1 MAARPESRFA
11 MAVDTRAC
19 VGCSACVI
27 ACKSE
32 NEVPDGHARR
42 WVNQEVRGRFPDLKM
57 KVWSDCCQHC
67 EDAPCVT
74 NCPTGAS
81 HYDLRTGTVQVTEDD
96 CTGCKAC
103 MASCPYDAR
112 YVHPTGYIDKCTLCS
127 HRLVEGRTTACAE
140 ICPTSAI
147 TVSDLDDPNS
157 ALSHLLRSRQSRQQK
172 PAAGTRPKFFLL
184 D

>member
-1 MAARPESRFA
+1 MAPRPERSFG
-11 MAVDTRAC
+11 MAVDTVAC

-32 NEVPDGHARR
+32 NNVPDGHARR
-42 WVNQEVRGRFPDLKM
+42 WVNQEVRGRFPELKM
-57 KVWSDCCQHC
+57 RVWSDCCQHC
-67 EDAPCVT
+67 QDAPCVT

-81 HYDLRTGTVQVTEDD
+81 HYDRSTGTVQVSEAD

-112 YVHPTGYIDKCTLCS
+112 FVHPTGFIDKCTLCQ
-127 HRLVEGRTTACAE
+127 HRLMQGRTTACVE

-147 TVSDLDDPNS
+147 TVGELDDPGS
-157 ALSHLLRSRQSRQQK
+157 DLSRLLRSRKTRQQK
-172 PAAGTRPKFFLL
+172 TAAGTRPRFFLL
-184 D
+184 E